1 VPDAAT
7 APVSG
12 CETPILIVSC
22 AWTDKAARIAAE
34 PIAIDDRMLGR
45 LHALA
50 GPWTAADRLP
60 ALADIPGSGQV
71 VRGGGPV
78 LTVFARGDTG
88 AASVAELRSRV
99 EAVKTVTG

>member
-1 VPDAAT
+1 MACCSSADGS
-7 APVSG
+7 APAFFSA
-12 CETPILIVSC
+12 SS
-22 AWTDKAARIAAE
+22 
-34 PIAIDDRMLGR
+34 
-45 LHALA
+45 A

-88 AASVAELRSRV
+88 PASVAELRSRV